1 VRHAADVARLLVLT
15 AAVALTAGATRAA
28 PAAPA
33 SCPRAGTS
41 TITGGILV
49 TPAHA
54 TPGRTGLIVVMIPGG
69 RGDPGD
75 RLGVAGAAR
84 HAGVGVLYPTRSGG
98 IFWQL
103 NRAQGTSDVD
113 HVSSTLDRVLAHG
126 CFDPRA
132 LTVTGVS
139 NGAGFAQRLACSLP
153 GRFAVVAP
161 VAAGYRA
168 LDPCPASERASFLDI
183 HGTADTVVPY
193 LGTAEDGHAGSV
205 PRNTAQWAARDGCA
219 PVPHNSHPRRL
230 VLGSTWRGCANG
242 LQVEALRL
250 TGTTHGWPGSRGS
263 RRPHNPSHLSAA
275 HAVLAFVREAGATH

>member
-1 VRHAADVARLLVLT
+1 MRHAETVARLLVMT
-15 AAVALTAGATRAA
+15 AALVLAAGASRAA

-41 TITGGILV
+41 NVQGGILV

-54 TPGRTGLIVVMIPGG
+54 VAGRTGLIVVMIPGG
-69 RGDPGD
+69 GGDPGD
-75 RLGVAGAAR
+75 HLGVARAAG

-103 NRAQGTSDVD
+103 NKAQGTSDVD
-113 HVSSTLDRVLAHG
+113 NVSATLDRVLAAG
-126 CFDPRA
+126 CFDPHA

-168 LDPCPASERASFLDI
+168 LDPCPADERASFLDI

-193 LGTAEDGHAGSV
+193 LGTAADGHAGSV
-205 PRNTAQWAARDGCA
+205 PRNSARWAARDGCSA
-219 PVPHNSHPRRL
+219 RRHRSHPRRL
-230 VLGSTWRGCANG
+230 VQETTWSGCASG
-242 LQVEALRL
+242 LHVEALRL
-250 TGTTHGWPGSRGS
+250 AGTNHGWPGSRGR
-263 RRPHNPSHLSAA
+263 RRPRNPSHLSAA
-275 HAVLAFVREAGATH
+275 PALLAFVREAGATR